1 MVTMKKN
8 YKYFL
13 LIILVSFTVA
23 CSNNELH
30 NTTKNFI
37 RNNEYNVIYS
47 DLKSL
52 INEISM
58 FPTKNS
64 EEKFIY
70 YVEGIKDNCRKFSNV
85 EITNFSN
92 LLSINYQFNFNKLDY
107 DINDFNEDVLVIK
120 NCTK

>member
-8 YKYFL
+8 YRYFL
-13 LIILVSFTVA
+13 LILLVGFTLA
-23 CSNNELH
+23 CSNNEVH

-37 RNNEYNVIYS
+37 RDNEYNVIYN

-58 FPTKNS
+58 FPTRNS

-70 YVEGIKDNCRKFSNV
+70 YVEGIRDNCHKFTND
-85 EITNFSN
+85 EINSFSN

-107 DINDFNEDVLVIK
+107 DINNFNKDVLVIK